1 MLGYMFNRPL
11 PPGLEGLADLAF
23 DLRWTW
29 SHATDRLWE
38 MLDPEVWE
46 RTGNPYFILQKVSQ
60 ARLEE
65 VARDASFT
73 EELQQWLA
81 QRQQYLQD
89 PGWFGRERRA
99 SGLKGVAYFSMEF
112 GLGEA
117 LPIYSGGLG
126 ILAGDYLKA
135 ASDLA
140 VPVVGIGLLYQ
151 QGYFRQILDPDGR
164 QVEMFPYNDPLSLP
178 VTPVQ
183 NRDGG
188 WLRIR
193 LELPGRPL
201 DLRVWQVRVGKVTLY
216 LLDSNDPLNSP
227 PDRGATALLYPS
239 DERPRL
245 TQEIILGIGGW
256 RVVEELGLDVEI
268 CHLNEGHAAFA
279 VLARALSF
287 MRQTGQ
293 AFPVAL
299 RATRTGNVFTTH
311 TPVEA
316 AFDRFS
322 PELIR
327 PYATAFADLIRVPL
341 DDLLALGRKDAGN
354 RDEPFNMAFLAMR
367 GSGIVNGVS
376 RLHGAVSR
384 SIFQPLYPD
393 WPQDEVPIGHVTNG
407 VHVPTWD
414 SQEADELW
422 TRACGKSRWLGD
434 LEELCSSIECL
445 SEEDLWSFRAS
456 QRQSLIQYA
465 RRRLVRQM
473 QERGAAPQHVQQA
486 EHVLDPNTLTVGFAR
501 RFAAYK
507 RPTLLLHDP
516 DRLARMLGHPERP
529 VQLIVAGK
537 AHPHDEEGKR
547 LMHALTRFAARADA
561 WDRVVFL
568 EDYDMTLAQFLVA
581 GVDVWLNTPRRP
593 WEACGTSGMKV
604 LVNGGLNLS
613 ELDGWWAEAYAAN
626 VGWALGD
633 GHEHPEPEYDAEEAT
648 RLYEMLEQQVI
659 AEFYDRDHAGFPRA
673 WLKRI
678 RASMSRL
685 TPQFS
690 SNRMI
695 REYIEHLYLPAAA
708 SLRRRV
714 DNGGKLAVELEE
726 WHARVREGWRGIR
739 FGTLQITSVDN
750 HWHFEVQVYF
760 GEVEPDQVQVQ
771 LYADPLKDSEQPTRI
786 VMHQREAIAGAV
798 NGYIFRAECPS
809 TRPASHFTPRIVPF
823 HPEASVPLEEPLI
836 LWKQ

>member
-1 MLGYMFNRPL
+1 
-11 PPGLEGLADLAF
+11 
-23 DLRWTW
+23 
-29 SHATDRLWE
+29 
-38 MLDPEVWE
+38 
-46 RTGNPYFILQKVSQ
+46 
-60 ARLEE
+60 
-65 VARDASFT
+65 
-73 EELQQWLA
+73 
-81 QRQQYLQD
+81 
-89 PGWFGRERRA
+89 
-99 SGLKGVAYFSMEF
+99 
-112 GLGEA
+112 
-117 LPIYSGGLG
+117 
-126 ILAGDYLKA
+126 
-135 ASDLA
+135 
-140 VPVVGIGLLYQ
+140 
-151 QGYFRQILDPDGR
+151 
-164 QVEMFPYNDPLSLP
+164 
-178 VTPVQ
+178 
-183 NRDGG
+183 
-188 WLRIR
+188 
-193 LELPGRPL
+193 
-201 DLRVWQVRVGKVTLY
+201 
-216 LLDSNDPLNSP
+216 
-227 PDRGATALLYPS
+227 
-239 DERPRL
+239 
-245 TQEIILGIGGW
+245 
-256 RVVEELGLDVEI
+256 
-268 CHLNEGHAAFA
+268 
-279 VLARALSF
+279 
-287 MRQTGQ
+287 
-293 AFPVAL
+293 
-299 RATRTGNVFTTH
+299 
-311 TPVEA
+311 
-316 AFDRFS
+316 
-322 PELIR
+322 
-327 PYATAFADLIRVPL
+327 
-341 DDLLALGRKDAGN
+341 
-354 RDEPFNMAFLAMR
+354 
-367 GSGIVNGVS
+367 
-376 RLHGAVSR
+376 
-384 SIFQPLYPD
+384 
-393 WPQDEVPIGHVTNG
+393 
-407 VHVPTWD
+407 
-414 SQEADELW
+414 
-422 TRACGKSRWLGD
+422 
-434 LEELCSSIECL
+434 
-445 SEEDLWSFRAS
+445 
-456 QRQSLIQYA
+456 
-465 RRRLVRQM
+465 
-473 QERGAAPQHVQQA
+473 
-486 EHVLDPNTLTVGFAR
+486 
-501 RFAAYK
+501 
-507 RPTLLLHDP
+507 
-516 DRLARMLGHPERP
+516 
-529 VQLIVAGK
+529 
-537 AHPHDEEGKR
+537 
-547 LMHALTRFAARADA
+547 MHALTRFAARADA

-823 HPEASVPLEEPLI
+823 HPEAHVPLEAPLI